1 MELPDCRTDD
11 RDRLSDGDQE
21 RIVDALRREDYS
33 AALAVLNISL
43 YDIQIL
49 SSIKCAN
56 SPTEAMK
63 LNELFLSSLAGEDN
77 YLEGVQLF
85 LSEYDDRSILFFI
98 DVLSN
103 AIFVAGRKN
112 DVRK

>member
-33 AALAVLNISL
+33 AALA
-43 YDIQIL
+43 IL